1 MIEIKK
7 FSYNNQKLMS
17 LSHSI
22 RKTVFVVE
30 QKCPAELEWEYEK
43 ESTHFLIFYNR
54 KPVATAR
61 HRETKK
67 GYKLERFAVLKEERG
82 KGYGHYILKAILK
95 DLNNFDGLI
104 YMHAQC
110 EVIPFYEKLN
120 FKKRGAKFEE
130 AGILHYKMIL

>member
-43 ESTHFLIFYNR
+43 NQLIF
-54 KPVATAR
+54 
-61 HRETKK
+61 
-67 GYKLERFAVLKEERG
+67 
-82 KGYGHYILKAILK
+82 
-95 DLNNFDGLI
+95 
-104 YMHAQC
+104 
-110 EVIPFYEKLN
+110 
-120 FKKRGAKFEE
+120 
-130 AGILHYKMIL
+130 